1 VRDRDVMNLL
11 DQLELYT
18 LRLGGKQVSQRDYW
32 SFVYESMKSGLLMTK
47 SLEKHLRYK
56 LEELGVNLQDTHGR
70 SLEAIRRYQARARQ
84 APAHHDSDP

>member
-18 LRLGGKQVSQRDYW
+18 LRVGGKQASQKEYW
-32 SFVYESMKSGLLMTK
+32 LFVYESMKSGLLMTK

-56 LEELGVNLQDTHGR
+56 LKELGLNRQDSR
-70 SLEAIRRYQARARQ
+70 SLL
-84 APAHHDSDP
+84 